1 MIVELSSD
9 LVNTIL
15 GAGGLAFLYALG
27 QGVRW
32 MVDRASAREDKVET
46 QTKDWQRTTYKRL
59 TFEAK
64 QHDYWREYA
73 NRLEGVII
81 RGLGEDKLPKKRP
94 YPKESR
100 EDDDDLKALEP

>member
-81 RGLGEDKLPKKRP
+81 REIGEDKLPKKRP
-94 YPKESR
+94 YPR
-100 EDDDDLKALEP
+100 EVRDEDDDLKALEP